1 MLFRSQAL
9 LFPVGILLLAVG
21 GDRLVIGS
29 VALSNKLNIPAFIT
43 GIFIIGF
50 GTSLPELFVTLSAL
64 SKNESDIA
72 IGAIIGSNI
81 INILLILGLSLVL
94 TNKKSLESIS
104 YKDILVMILCAFLFS
119 YFLQIG
125 LINNLWSIIMIIL
138 LPIYLFVSY
147 KFFNKNN
154 QLVNDNSQSGS
165 IIFNLLIGF
174 IAIIYG
180 SEIFIEGLIYISEV
194 LNIPEAIIG
203 ISLAAIGTS
212 LPELAVTIA
221 SFIRGK
227 GSVAIGNV
235 VGSNIFNILGVLGL
249 SAFISG
255 QISFSKSFSGIDT
268 IILILSSLWVFILL
282 RNGSTNPKLYGSIS
296 LIGYFSYMIFLYS

>member
-1 MLFRSQAL
+1 MFTQAL
-9 LFPVGILLLAVG
+9 LFPIGILLLAIG
-21 GDRLVIGS
+21 GDRLVLGS
-29 VALSNKLNIPAFIT
+29 VALSNKLKVPAFIT

-50 GTSLPELFVTLSAL
+50 GTSLPELFVTISAL
-64 SKNESDIA
+64 NKDETDIA

-81 INILLILGLSLVL
+81 INILLILGLSLIL
-94 TNKKSLESIS
+94 SNKKSLETIS
-104 YKDILVMILCAFLFS
+104 SKDIFVMIICAFLFS

-125 LINNLWSIIMIIL
+125 FISNIWSIIMVVL

-147 KFFNKNN
+147 RFFNREN
-154 QLVNDNSQSGS
+154 QFVDDSSEKGS
-165 IIFNLLIGF
+165 VILNLLIGF

-221 SFIRGK
+221 SFVRGK

-249 SAFISG
+249 SALING
-255 QISFSKSFSGIDT
+255 QIIFSKSFSGFDT
-268 IILILSSLWVFILL
+268 IILILSSVWVYILL

>member
-1 MLFRSQAL
+1 MFFQAL

-21 GDRLVIGS
+21 GDRLVMGS

-147 KFFNKNN
+147 KFFNNN
-154 QLVNDNSQSGS
+154 NHLVNDNSQNGS

>member
-1 MLFRSQAL
+1 MFTQYL
-9 LFPVGILLLAVG
+9 LFPIGILLLAIG

-29 VALSNKLNIPAFIT
+29 VALSNKLKVPAFIT

-50 GTSLPELFVTLSAL
+50 GTSLPELFVTISAL
-64 SKNESDIA
+64 NKNETDIA
-72 IGAIIGSNI
+72 VGAIIGSNI

-94 TNKKSLESIS
+94 SNKKSLETIS
-104 YKDILVMILCAFLFS
+104 SKDIFVMIICAFLFS

-125 LINNLWSIIMIIL
+125 LINDIWSIIMVIL

-147 KFFNKNN
+147 KFFNRGNHFIDDSSEK
-154 QLVNDNSQSGS
+154 GS
-165 IIFNLLIGF
+165 VILNLLIGF

-221 SFIRGK
+221 SFVRGK

-249 SAFISG
+249 SALING
-255 QISFSKSFSGIDT
+255 QIIFSKSFSGFDT
-268 IILILSSLWVFILL
+268 IILILSSVWVYILL

>member
-1 MLFRSQAL
+1 MITQAL
-9 LFPVGILLLAVG
+9 LFPIGILLLAIG
-21 GDRLVIGS
+21 GDRLVLGS
-29 VALSNKLNIPAFIT
+29 VALSNKLKVPAFIT

-50 GTSLPELFVTLSAL
+50 GTSLPELFVTISAL
-64 SKNESDIA
+64 NKNETDIA

-81 INILLILGLSLVL
+81 INILLILGLSLIL
-94 TNKKSLESIS
+94 SNKKSLETIS
-104 YKDILVMILCAFLFS
+104 SKDIFVMIICAFLFS

-125 LINNLWSIIMIIL
+125 FISNIWSIIMVVL

-147 KFFNKNN
+147 RFFNREN
-154 QLVNDNSQSGS
+154 QFVDDSSEKGS
-165 IIFNLLIGF
+165 VILNLLIGF

-221 SFIRGK
+221 SFVRGK

-249 SAFISG
+249 SALING
-255 QISFSKSFSGIDT
+255 QIIFSKSFSGFDT
-268 IILILSSLWVFILL
+268 IILILSSVWVYILL

>member
-1 MLFRSQAL
+1 MFTQAL
-9 LFPVGILLLAVG
+9 LFPIGILLLAVG
-21 GDRLVIGS
+21 GDRLVLGS
-29 VALSNKLNIPAFIT
+29 VALSNKLKVPAFIT
-43 GIFIIGF
+43 GIFVVGF
-50 GTSLPELFVTLSAL
+50 GTSLPELFVTISAL
-64 SKNESDIA
+64 NKNETDIA
-72 IGAIIGSNI
+72 VGAIIGSNI

-94 TNKKSLESIS
+94 TNKKSLETIS
-104 YKDILVMILCAFLFS
+104 SKDIFVMIFCAFLFS

-125 LINNLWSIIMIIL
+125 FISTIWSIIMVVS
-138 LPIYLFVSY
+138 LPIYLFISY
-147 KFFNKNN
+147 KFFNRG
-154 QLVNDNSQSGS
+154 DQSIDDSSEKGS
-165 IIFNLLIGF
+165 VILNLLIGF

-221 SFIRGK
+221 SFIRGN
-227 GSVAIGNV
+227 GSVALGNV
-235 VGSNIFNILGVLGL
+235 VGSNIFNILGVIGL
-249 SAFISG
+249 SALING
-255 QISFSKSFSGIDT
+255 QIIFSKSFSGVDT
-268 IILILSSLWVFILL
+268 IILILSSLWVYVLL

>member
-1 MLFRSQAL
+1 MLFQINL
-9 LFPVGILLLAVG
+9 IFQH
-21 GDRLVIGS
+21 
-29 VALSNKLNIPAFIT
+29 FIT

-125 LINNLWSIIMIIL
+125 LINNLWSIVMIIL

-147 KFFNKNN
+147 KFFNNNN

-227 GSVAIGNV
+227 G
-235 VGSNIFNILGVLGL
+235 
-249 SAFISG
+249 
-255 QISFSKSFSGIDT
+255 KCCY
-268 IILILSSLWVFILL
+268 W
-282 RNGSTNPKLYGSIS
+282 
-296 LIGYFSYMIFLYS
+296 

>member
-1 MLFRSQAL
+1 MFTQAL
-9 LFPVGILLLAVG
+9 LFPIGILLLAIG
-21 GDRLVIGS
+21 GDRLVLGS
-29 VALSNKLNIPAFIT
+29 VALSNKLKVPAFIT

-50 GTSLPELFVTLSAL
+50 GTSLPELFVTISAL
-64 SKNESDIA
+64 NKNETDIA

-94 TNKKSLESIS
+94 SNKKSLETIS
-104 YKDILVMILCAFLFS
+104 SKDIFVMIICAFLFS

-125 LINNLWSIIMIIL
+125 FISNIWSIIMVVL

-147 KFFNKNN
+147 RFFNREN
-154 QLVNDNSQSGS
+154 QFVDDSSEKGS
-165 IIFNLLIGF
+165 VILNLLIGF

-221 SFIRGK
+221 SFVRGE

-249 SAFISG
+249 SALING
-255 QISFSKSFSGIDT
+255 QIIFSKSFSGFDT
-268 IILILSSLWVFILL
+268 IILILSSVWVYILL

>member
-1 MLFRSQAL
+1 MFTQAL
-9 LFPVGILLLAVG
+9 LFPIGILLLAIG
-21 GDRLVIGS
+21 GDRLVLGS
-29 VALSNKLNIPAFIT
+29 VSLSNKLKVPAFIT

-50 GTSLPELFVTLSAL
+50 GTSLPELFVTISAL
-64 SKNESDIA
+64 NKNETDIA

-94 TNKKSLESIS
+94 SNKKSLETIS
-104 YKDILVMILCAFLFS
+104 SKDIFVMIICAFLFS

-125 LINNLWSIIMIIL
+125 FISNIWSIIMVVL

-147 KFFNKNN
+147 RFFNREN
-154 QLVNDNSQSGS
+154 QFVDDSSEKGS
-165 IIFNLLIGF
+165 VILNLLIGF

-249 SAFISG
+249 SALING
-255 QISFSKSFSGIDT
+255 QIIFSKSFSGIDT
-268 IILILSSLWVFILL
+268 IILILSSVWVYILL
-282 RNGSTNPKLYGSIS
+282 RNGSTNPRLYGSIS
-296 LIGYFSYMIFLYS
+296 LIAYLGYMILLYS

>member
-1 MLFRSQAL
+1 MFTQAL
-9 LFPVGILLLAVG
+9 LFPIGILLLAIG
-21 GDRLVIGS
+21 GDRLVLGS
-29 VALSNKLNIPAFIT
+29 VALSNKLKVPAFIT

-50 GTSLPELFVTLSAL
+50 GTSLPELFVTISAL
-64 SKNESDIA
+64 NKNETDIA

-94 TNKKSLESIS
+94 SNKKSLEIIS
-104 YKDILVMILCAFLFS
+104 SKDIFVMIVCAFLFS

-125 LINNLWSIIMIIL
+125 FISNIWSIIMTVL

-147 KFFNKNN
+147 RFFNREN
-154 QLVNDNSQSGS
+154 QFIDDSSEKGS
-165 IIFNLLIGF
+165 VILNLLIGF

-221 SFIRGK
+221 SFVRGK

-249 SAFISG
+249 SALING
-255 QISFSKSFSGIDT
+255 QIIFSKSFSGFDT
-268 IILILSSLWVFILL
+268 IILILSSVWVYILL

>member
-1 MLFRSQAL
+1 MFTQAL
-9 LFPVGILLLAVG
+9 LFPIGILLLAIG
-21 GDRLVIGS
+21 GDRLVLGS
-29 VALSNKLNIPAFIT
+29 VALSNKLKVPAFIT

-50 GTSLPELFVTLSAL
+50 GTSLPELFVTISAL
-64 SKNESDIA
+64 NKNETDIA

-94 TNKKSLESIS
+94 SNKKSLEIIS
-104 YKDILVMILCAFLFS
+104 SKDIFVMIVCAFLFS

-125 LINNLWSIIMIIL
+125 FISNIWSIIMIVL

-147 KFFNKNN
+147 RFFNREN
-154 QLVNDNSQSGS
+154 QFIDDSSEKGS
-165 IIFNLLIGF
+165 VILNLLIGF

-221 SFIRGK
+221 SFVRGK

-249 SAFISG
+249 SALING
-255 QISFSKSFSGIDT
+255 QIIFSKSFSGFDT
-268 IILILSSLWVFILL
+268 IILILSSVWVYILL

-296 LIGYFSYMIFLYS
+296 LIGYFSYMTFLYT

>member
-1 MLFRSQAL
+1 MFTQAL
-9 LFPVGILLLAVG
+9 LFPIGILLLAIG
-21 GDRLVIGS
+21 GDRLVLGS
-29 VALSNKLNIPAFIT
+29 VALSNKLKVPAFIT

-50 GTSLPELFVTLSAL
+50 GTSLPELFVTISAL
-64 SKNESDIA
+64 NKNQTDIA

-94 TNKKSLESIS
+94 SNKKSLETIS
-104 YKDILVMILCAFLFS
+104 SKDIFVMIICAFLFS

-125 LINNLWSIIMIIL
+125 FISNIWSIIMVVL

-147 KFFNKNN
+147 RFFNREN
-154 QLVNDNSQSGS
+154 QFIDDSSEKGS
-165 IIFNLLIGF
+165 VILNLLIGF

-221 SFIRGK
+221 SFVRGK
-227 GSVAIGNV
+227 GSVAIGNI

-249 SAFISG
+249 SALING
-255 QISFSKSFSGIDT
+255 QIIFSKSFSGFDT
-268 IILILSSLWVFILL
+268 IILILSSVWVYILL

>member
-1 MLFRSQAL
+1 MFTQAL
-9 LFPVGILLLAVG
+9 LFPIGILLLAVG
-21 GDRLVIGS
+21 GDRLVLGS
-29 VALSNKLNIPAFIT
+29 VALSNKLRVPAFIT
-43 GIFIIGF
+43 GIFVVGF
-50 GTSLPELFVTLSAL
+50 GTSLPELFVTISAL
-64 SKNESDIA
+64 NKNETDIA
-72 IGAIIGSNI
+72 VGAIIGSNI

-94 TNKKSLESIS
+94 TNKKSLETIS
-104 YKDILVMILCAFLFS
+104 SKDIFVMIFCAFLFS

-125 LINNLWSIIMIIL
+125 FISTIWSIIMVVS
-138 LPIYLFVSY
+138 LPIYLFISY
-147 KFFNKNN
+147 KFFNRG
-154 QLVNDNSQSGS
+154 DQSIDDSSEKGS
-165 IIFNLLIGF
+165 VILNLLIGF

-221 SFIRGK
+221 SFIRGN

-235 VGSNIFNILGVLGL
+235 VGSNIFNILGVIGL
-249 SAFISG
+249 SALING
-255 QISFSKSFSGIDT
+255 QIIFSKSFSGVDT
-268 IILILSSLWVFILL
+268 IILILSSLWVYALL

>member
-1 MLFRSQAL
+1 MFFQAL

-64 SKNESDIA
+64 SKNEADIA

-94 TNKKSLESIS
+94 SKKKSLESIS

-125 LINNLWSIIMIIL
+125 LINYLWSITMIIL

-147 KFFNKNN
+147 KFFNNNN

-255 QISFSKSFSGIDT
+255 QISFSKSFSDIDT
-268 IILILSSLWVFILL
+268 VILILSSLWVFILL
-282 RNGSTNPKLYGSIS
+282 RNGPTNPKLYGSIS

>member
-1 MLFRSQAL
+1 MFTQAL
-9 LFPVGILLLAVG
+9 LFPIGILLLAIG
-21 GDRLVIGS
+21 GDRLVLGS
-29 VALSNKLNIPAFIT
+29 VSLSNKLKVPAFIT

-50 GTSLPELFVTLSAL
+50 GTSLPELFVTISAL
-64 SKNESDIA
+64 NKNETDIA

-94 TNKKSLESIS
+94 SNKKSLETIS
-104 YKDILVMILCAFLFS
+104 SKDIFVMIICAFLFS

-125 LINNLWSIIMIIL
+125 FISNIWSIIMVVL

-147 KFFNKNN
+147 RFFNREN
-154 QLVNDNSQSGS
+154 QFIDDSSEKGS
-165 IIFNLLIGF
+165 VILNLLIGF

-221 SFIRGK
+221 SFVRGK

-249 SAFISG
+249 SALING
-255 QISFSKSFSGIDT
+255 QIIFSKSFSGFDT
-268 IILILSSLWVFILL
+268 IILILSSVWVYILL

>member
-1 MLFRSQAL
+1 MFTQAL
-9 LFPVGILLLAVG
+9 LFPIGILLLAIG
-21 GDRLVIGS
+21 GDRLVLGS
-29 VALSNKLNIPAFIT
+29 VALSNKLKVPAFIT

-50 GTSLPELFVTLSAL
+50 GTSLPELFVTISAL
-64 SKNESDIA
+64 NKNETDIA

-81 INILLILGLSLVL
+81 INILLILGLSLIL
-94 TNKKSLESIS
+94 SNKKSLETIS
-104 YKDILVMILCAFLFS
+104 SKDIFVMIICAFLFS

-125 LINNLWSIIMIIL
+125 FISNIWSIIMVVL

-147 KFFNKNN
+147 RFFNREN
-154 QLVNDNSQSGS
+154 QFVDDSSEKGS
-165 IIFNLLIGF
+165 VILNLLIGF

-221 SFIRGK
+221 SFVRGE

-249 SAFISG
+249 SALINE
-255 QISFSKSFSGIDT
+255 QIIFSKSFSGLDT
-268 IILILSSLWVFILL
+268 IILILSSVWVYILL

>member
-1 MLFRSQAL
+1 MFTQAL
-9 LFPVGILLLAVG
+9 LFPIGILLLAIG
-21 GDRLVIGS
+21 GDRLVLGS
-29 VALSNKLNIPAFIT
+29 VALSNKLKVPAFIT

-50 GTSLPELFVTLSAL
+50 GTSLPELFVTISAL
-64 SKNESDIA
+64 NKNETDIA

-94 TNKKSLESIS
+94 SRKKSLETIS
-104 YKDILVMILCAFLFS
+104 TKDIFVMIICAFLFS

-125 LINNLWSIIMIIL
+125 LISKIWSIIMVIL

-147 KFFNKNN
+147 KFFNKGY
-154 QLVNDNSQSGS
+154 QFKDDSSEKGS
-165 IIFNLLIGF
+165 VILNLLIGF
-174 IAIIYG
+174 LAIIYG
-180 SEIFIEGLIYISEV
+180 SEIFIEGLIYISEI

-221 SFIRGK
+221 SFVRGK

-249 SAFISG
+249 SALING
-255 QISFSKSFSGIDT
+255 QIIFSKSFSGIDT
-268 IILILSSLWVFILL
+268 VILILSSIWVYILL
-282 RNGSTNPKLYGSIS
+282 RSGSSNPKLYGSIS
-296 LIGYFSYMIFLYS
+296 LIGYFSYMVFLYT

>member
-1 MLFRSQAL
+1 MFFQAL

-43 GIFIIGF
+43 GLFIIGF

-147 KFFNKNN
+147 KFFNNNN
-154 QLVNDNSQSGS
+154 QLVNDNSQNGS

-268 IILILSSLWVFILL
+268 VILILSSLWVFILL

>member
-1 MLFRSQAL
+1 MFFQAL

-125 LINNLWSIIMIIL
+125 LINNFWSIIMIIL

-147 KFFNKNN
+147 KFFNNNN

-255 QISFSKSFSGIDT
+255 QISFSKSFSGVDT
-268 IILILSSLWVFILL
+268 VILILSSLWVFILL

>member
-1 MLFRSQAL
+1 MFFQAL

-147 KFFNKNN
+147 KFFNNNN
-154 QLVNDNSQSGS
+154 QLVNDNSQNGS

-268 IILILSSLWVFILL
+268 VILILSSLWVFILL

>member
-1 MLFRSQAL
+1 MFTQAL
-9 LFPVGILLLAVG
+9 LFPIGILLLAIG
-21 GDRLVIGS
+21 GDRLVLGS
-29 VALSNKLNIPAFIT
+29 VSLSNKLKVPAFIT

-50 GTSLPELFVTLSAL
+50 GTSLPELFVTISAL
-64 SKNESDIA
+64 NKNETDIA
-72 IGAIIGSNI
+72 VGAIIGSNI

-104 YKDILVMILCAFLFS
+104 SKDIFVMIFCAFLFS

-125 LINNLWSIIMIIL
+125 LINHIWSIIMVVL
-138 LPIYLFVSY
+138 LPVYLFVSY
-147 KFFNKNN
+147 KFFNSDSHFVDDSSVK
-154 QLVNDNSQSGS
+154 GS
-165 IIFNLLIGF
+165 VILNLLIGF

-249 SAFISG
+249 SVLING
-255 QISFSKSFSGIDT
+255 QIIFSKSFSGIDT
-268 IILILSSLWVFILL
+268 IILILSSVWVYILL
-282 RNGSTNPKLYGSIS
+282 RNGSTNPRLYGSIS
-296 LIGYFSYMIFLYS
+296 LIAYLGYMILLYS

>member
-1 MLFRSQAL
+1 MFTQAL
-9 LFPVGILLLAVG
+9 LFPIGILLLAIG
-21 GDRLVIGS
+21 GDRLVLGS
-29 VALSNKLNIPAFIT
+29 VALSNKLKVPAFIT

-50 GTSLPELFVTLSAL
+50 GTSLPELFVTISAL
-64 SKNESDIA
+64 NKNETDIA

-94 TNKKSLESIS
+94 SNKKSLETIS
-104 YKDILVMILCAFLFS
+104 SKDIFVMIICAFLFS

-125 LINNLWSIIMIIL
+125 FISNIWSIIMVVL

-147 KFFNKNN
+147 RFFNREN
-154 QLVNDNSQSGS
+154 QFIDDSSEKGS
-165 IIFNLLIGF
+165 VILNLLIGF

-221 SFIRGK
+221 SFVRGK

-249 SAFISG
+249 STLING
-255 QISFSKSFSGIDT
+255 QIIFSKSFSGFDT
-268 IILILSSLWVFILL
+268 IILILSSVWVYILL

>member
-1 MLFRSQAL
+1 MFTQAL
-9 LFPVGILLLAVG
+9 LFPIGILLLAIG
-21 GDRLVIGS
+21 GDRLVLGS
-29 VALSNKLNIPAFIT
+29 VSLSNKLKVPAFIT

-50 GTSLPELFVTLSAL
+50 GTSLPELFVTISAL
-64 SKNESDIA
+64 NKNETDIA

-94 TNKKSLESIS
+94 SNKKSLETIS
-104 YKDILVMILCAFLFS
+104 SKDIFVMIICAFLFS

-125 LINNLWSIIMIIL
+125 FISNIWSIIMVVL

-147 KFFNKNN
+147 RFFNREN
-154 QLVNDNSQSGS
+154 QFVDDSSEKGS
-165 IIFNLLIGF
+165 VILNLLIGF

-221 SFIRGK
+221 SFVRGK

-249 SAFISG
+249 SALING
-255 QISFSKSFSGIDT
+255 QIIFSKSFSGFDT
-268 IILILSSLWVFILL
+268 IILILSSVWVYIL
-282 RNGSTNPKLYGSIS
+282 
-296 LIGYFSYMIFLYS
+296 

>member
-1 MLFRSQAL
+1 MFTQAL
-9 LFPVGILLLAVG
+9 LFPIGILLLAVG
-21 GDRLVIGS
+21 GDRLVLGS
-29 VALSNKLNIPAFIT
+29 VALSNKLKVPAFIT
-43 GIFIIGF
+43 GIFVVGF
-50 GTSLPELFVTLSAL
+50 GTSLPELFVTISAL
-64 SKNESDIA
+64 NKNETDIA
-72 IGAIIGSNI
+72 VGAIIGSNI

-94 TNKKSLESIS
+94 TNKKSLETIS
-104 YKDILVMILCAFLFS
+104 SKDIFVMIFCAFLFS

-125 LINNLWSIIMIIL
+125 FISTIWSIIMVVS
-138 LPIYLFVSY
+138 LPIYLFISY
-147 KFFNKNN
+147 KFFNRG
-154 QLVNDNSQSGS
+154 DQSIDDSSEKGS
-165 IIFNLLIGF
+165 VILNLLIGF

-221 SFIRGK
+221 SFIRGN
-227 GSVAIGNV
+227 GSVALGNV
-235 VGSNIFNILGVLGL
+235 VGSNIFNILGVIGL
-249 SAFISG
+249 SALING
-255 QISFSKSFSGIDT
+255 QIIFSKSFSGVDT
-268 IILILSSLWVFILL
+268 IILILSSLWVYALL

>member
-1 MLFRSQAL
+1 M
-9 LFPVGILLLAVG
+9 VV
-21 GDRLVIGS
+21 
-29 VALSNKLNIPAFIT
+29 
-43 GIFIIGF
+43 
-50 GTSLPELFVTLSAL
+50 
-64 SKNESDIA
+64 
-72 IGAIIGSNI
+72 
-81 INILLILGLSLVL
+81 
-94 TNKKSLESIS
+94 
-104 YKDILVMILCAFLFS
+104 
-119 YFLQIG
+119 
-125 LINNLWSIIMIIL
+125 L

-147 KFFNKNN
+147 RFFNREN
-154 QLVNDNSQSGS
+154 QFVDDSSEKGS
-165 IIFNLLIGF
+165 VILNLLIGF

-221 SFIRGK
+221 SFVRGK

-249 SAFISG
+249 SALING
-255 QISFSKSFSGIDT
+255 QIIFSKSFSGFDT
-268 IILILSSLWVFILL
+268 IILILSSVWVYTLL

>member
-1 MLFRSQAL
+1 MFTQYL
-9 LFPVGILLLAVG
+9 LFPIGILLLAIG

-29 VALSNKLNIPAFIT
+29 VALSNKLKVPAFIT

-50 GTSLPELFVTLSAL
+50 GTSLPELFVTISAL
-64 SKNESDIA
+64 NKNETDIA
-72 IGAIIGSNI
+72 VGAIIGSNI

-94 TNKKSLESIS
+94 TRKKSLEIIS
-104 YKDILVMILCAFLFS
+104 SKDIFVMIFCAFLFS

-125 LINNLWSIIMIIL
+125 LISNIWSIVMVIL

-147 KFFNKNN
+147 KFFNRGN
-154 QLVNDNSQSGS
+154 QFIDDSSEKGS
-165 IIFNLLIGF
+165 VILNLLIGF

-221 SFIRGK
+221 SFVRGK

-249 SAFISG
+249 SALING
-255 QISFSKSFSGIDT
+255 QIIFSKSFSGFDT
-268 IILILSSLWVFILL
+268 IILILSSVWVYILL

>member
-1 MLFRSQAL
+1 MITQAL
-9 LFPVGILLLAVG
+9 LFPIGILLLAIG
-21 GDRLVIGS
+21 GDRLVLGS
-29 VALSNKLNIPAFIT
+29 VALSNKLKVPAFIT

-50 GTSLPELFVTLSAL
+50 GTSLPELFVTISAL
-64 SKNESDIA
+64 NKNETDIA

-94 TNKKSLESIS
+94 SNKKSLEKIS
-104 YKDILVMILCAFLFS
+104 SKDIFVMIICAFLFS

-125 LINNLWSIIMIIL
+125 FISNIWSIIMVVL

-147 KFFNKNN
+147 RFFNREN
-154 QLVNDNSQSGS
+154 QFIDDNTEKGS
-165 IIFNLLIGF
+165 VILNLLIGF

-221 SFIRGK
+221 SFVRGK

-249 SAFISG
+249 SALING
-255 QISFSKSFSGIDT
+255 QIIFSKSFSGFDT
-268 IILILSSLWVFILL
+268 IILILSSVWVYILL

-296 LIGYFSYMIFLYS
+296 LIGYFSYIIFLYS

>member
-1 MLFRSQAL
+1 MITQAL
-9 LFPVGILLLAVG
+9 LFPIGILLLAIG
-21 GDRLVIGS
+21 GDRLVLGS
-29 VALSNKLNIPAFIT
+29 VALSNKLKVPAFIT

-50 GTSLPELFVTLSAL
+50 GTSLPELFVTISAL
-64 SKNESDIA
+64 NKNETDIA

-94 TNKKSLESIS
+94 SNKKSLETIS
-104 YKDILVMILCAFLFS
+104 SKDIFVMIICAFLFS

-125 LINNLWSIIMIIL
+125 FISNIWSIIMVFL

-147 KFFNKNN
+147 RFFNKEN
-154 QLVNDNSQSGS
+154 QFVDDSSEKGS
-165 IIFNLLIGF
+165 VILNLLIGF

-221 SFIRGK
+221 SFVRGK

-249 SAFISG
+249 SALING
-255 QISFSKSFSGIDT
+255 QIIFSKSFSGFDT
-268 IILILSSLWVFILL
+268 IILILSSVWVYILL

>member
-1 MLFRSQAL
+1 MFFQAL

-29 VALSNKLNIPAFIT
+29 VALSNKFNIPAFIT
-43 GIFIIGF
+43 GIFVIGF

-64 SKNESDIA
+64 NKNEADIA

-125 LINNLWSIIMIIL
+125 LINNLWSIVMIIL

-147 KFFNKNN
+147 KFFNNNN

-255 QISFSKSFSGIDT
+255 QISFSKSFSGVDT
-268 IILILSSLWVFILL
+268 VILILSSLWVFILL

>member
-1 MLFRSQAL
+1 MFTQAL
-9 LFPVGILLLAVG
+9 LFPIGILLLAIG
-21 GDRLVIGS
+21 GDRLVLGS
-29 VALSNKLNIPAFIT
+29 VSLSNKLKVPAFIT
-43 GIFIIGF
+43 GIFIVGF
-50 GTSLPELFVTLSAL
+50 GTSLPELFVTISAL
-64 SKNESDIA
+64 NKNETDIA
-72 IGAIIGSNI
+72 VGAIIGSNI

-104 YKDILVMILCAFLFS
+104 SKDIFVMIFCAFLFS

-125 LINNLWSIIMIIL
+125 LINHIWSIIMVVL
-138 LPIYLFVSY
+138 LPVYLFVSY
-147 KFFNKNN
+147 KFFNSDSHFVDDSSVK
-154 QLVNDNSQSGS
+154 GS
-165 IIFNLLIGF
+165 VILNLLIGF

-249 SAFISG
+249 SALING
-255 QISFSKSFSGIDT
+255 QIIFSKSFSGIDT
-268 IILILSSLWVFILL
+268 IILILSSVWVYILL
-282 RNGSTNPKLYGSIS
+282 RNGSTNPRLYGSIS
-296 LIGYFSYMIFLYS
+296 LIAYLGYMILLYS

>member
-1 MLFRSQAL
+1 MFTQAL
-9 LFPVGILLLAVG
+9 LFPIGILLLAIG
-21 GDRLVIGS
+21 GDRLVLGS
-29 VALSNKLNIPAFIT
+29 VALSNKLKVPAFIT

-50 GTSLPELFVTLSAL
+50 GTSLPELFVTISAL
-64 SKNESDIA
+64 NKNETDIA

-94 TNKKSLESIS
+94 SNKKSLETIS
-104 YKDILVMILCAFLFS
+104 SKDIFVMIICAFLFS

-125 LINNLWSIIMIIL
+125 FISNIWSIIMVVL

-147 KFFNKNN
+147 RFFNREN
-154 QLVNDNSQSGS
+154 QFVDDSSEKGS
-165 IIFNLLIGF
+165 VILNLLIGF

-221 SFIRGK
+221 SFVRGK

-249 SAFISG
+249 SALING
-255 QISFSKSFSGIDT
+255 QIIFSKSFSGIDT
-268 IILILSSLWVFILL
+268 IILILSSVWVYILL
-282 RNGSTNPKLYGSIS
+282 RNGSTNPRLYGSVS
-296 LIGYFSYMIFLYS
+296 LIAYLGYMILLYS

>member
-1 MLFRSQAL
+1 MFFQAL

-94 TNKKSLESIS
+94 TSKKSLESIS

-147 KFFNKNN
+147 KFFNNNN
-154 QLVNDNSQSGS
+154 QLVNDNSQNGS

>member
-1 MLFRSQAL
+1 MFTQAL
-9 LFPVGILLLAVG
+9 LFPIGILLLAIG
-21 GDRLVIGS
+21 GDRLVLGS
-29 VALSNKLNIPAFIT
+29 VSLSNKLKVPAFIT

-50 GTSLPELFVTLSAL
+50 GTSLPELFVTISAVN
-64 SKNESDIA
+64 KNETDIA

-94 TNKKSLESIS
+94 SNKKSLETIS
-104 YKDILVMILCAFLFS
+104 SKDIFVMIICAFLFS

-125 LINNLWSIIMIIL
+125 FISNIWSIIMVVL

-147 KFFNKNN
+147 RFFNREN
-154 QLVNDNSQSGS
+154 QFIDDSSEKGS
-165 IIFNLLIGF
+165 VILNLLIGF

-249 SAFISG
+249 SALING
-255 QISFSKSFSGIDT
+255 QIIFSKSFSGIDT
-268 IILILSSLWVFILL
+268 IILILSSVWVYILL
-282 RNGSTNPKLYGSIS
+282 RNGSTNPRLYGSIS
-296 LIGYFSYMIFLYS
+296 LIAYLGYMILLYS

>member
-1 MLFRSQAL
+1 MFTQAL
-9 LFPVGILLLAVG
+9 LFPIGILLLAIG
-21 GDRLVIGS
+21 GDRLVLGS
-29 VALSNKLNIPAFIT
+29 VALSNKLKVPAFIT

-50 GTSLPELFVTLSAL
+50 GTSLPELFVTISAL
-64 SKNESDIA
+64 NKNETDIA

-94 TNKKSLESIS
+94 SNKKSLETIS
-104 YKDILVMILCAFLFS
+104 SKDIFVMIICAFLFS

-125 LINNLWSIIMIIL
+125 FISNIWSIIMVVS
-138 LPIYLFVSY
+138 LPIYLFISY
-147 KFFNKNN
+147 KFFNRGD
-154 QLVNDNSQSGS
+154 QSIDNSSEKGS
-165 IIFNLLIGF
+165 VILNLLIGF

-221 SFIRGK
+221 SFVRGK

-249 SAFISG
+249 SALING
-255 QISFSKSFSGIDT
+255 QIIFSKSFSGLDT
-268 IILILSSLWVFILL
+268 IILILSSIWVYILL

>member
-1 MLFRSQAL
+1 MFFQAL
-9 LFPVGILLLAVG
+9 LFPVGILLLAIG

-64 SKNESDIA
+64 SKNETDIA
-72 IGAIIGSNI
+72 IGAIVGSNI

-125 LINNLWSIIMIIL
+125 LINNLWSIVMIIL

-147 KFFNKNN
+147 KFFNNNN
-154 QLVNDNSQSGS
+154 QLVNDNSQNGS

>member
-1 MLFRSQAL
+1 MFTQAL
-9 LFPVGILLLAVG
+9 LFPIGILLLAIG
-21 GDRLVIGS
+21 GDRLVLGS
-29 VALSNKLNIPAFIT
+29 VALSNKLKVPAFIT

-50 GTSLPELFVTLSAL
+50 GTSLPELFVTISAL
-64 SKNESDIA
+64 NKNETDIA

-94 TNKKSLESIS
+94 SNKKSLETIS
-104 YKDILVMILCAFLFS
+104 SKDIFVMIICAFLFS

-125 LINNLWSIIMIIL
+125 LISNIWSIIMVVL

-147 KFFNKNN
+147 RFFNREN
-154 QLVNDNSQSGS
+154 QFIDDSSEKGS
-165 IIFNLLIGF
+165 VILNLLIGF

-180 SEIFIEGLIYISEV
+180 SEIFIEGLIHISEV

-221 SFIRGK
+221 SFVRGK

-249 SAFISG
+249 SALING
-255 QISFSKSFSGIDT
+255 QIIFSKSFSGFDT
-268 IILILSSLWVFILL
+268 IILILSSVWVYILL

>member
-1 MLFRSQAL
+1 MFFQAL

-21 GDRLVIGS
+21 GDRLVMGS

-147 KFFNKNN
+147 KFFNNN
-154 QLVNDNSQSGS
+154 NHLVNDNSQNGS

-268 IILILSSLWVFILL
+268 VILILSSLWVFILL

>member
-1 MLFRSQAL
+1 MFTQAL
-9 LFPVGILLLAVG
+9 LFPIGILLLAIG
-21 GDRLVIGS
+21 GDRLVLGS
-29 VALSNKLNIPAFIT
+29 VSLSNKLKVPAFIT

-50 GTSLPELFVTLSAL
+50 GTSLPELFVTISAL
-64 SKNESDIA
+64 NKNETDIA
-72 IGAIIGSNI
+72 VGAIIGSNI

-94 TNKKSLESIS
+94 SNKKSLESIS
-104 YKDILVMILCAFLFS
+104 SKDIFVMIFCAILFS

-125 LINNLWSIIMIIL
+125 LINHIWSIIMVVL
-138 LPIYLFVSY
+138 LPVYLFVSY
-147 KFFNKNN
+147 KFFNSDSHF
-154 QLVNDNSQSGS
+154 VNDSSVKGS
-165 IIFNLLIGF
+165 VILNLLIGF

-249 SAFISG
+249 SALING
-255 QISFSKSFSGIDT
+255 QIIFSKSFSGIDT
-268 IILILSSLWVFILL
+268 IILILSSVWVYILL
-282 RNGSTNPKLYGSIS
+282 RNGSTNPRLYGSIS
-296 LIGYFSYMIFLYS
+296 LIAYLGYMILLYS

>member
-1 MLFRSQAL
+1 MFTQAL
-9 LFPVGILLLAVG
+9 LFPIGILLLAVG
-21 GDRLVIGS
+21 GDRLVLGS
-29 VALSNKLNIPAFIT
+29 VALSNKLKVPAFIT
-43 GIFIIGF
+43 GIFVVGF
-50 GTSLPELFVTLSAL
+50 GTSLPELFVTISAL
-64 SKNESDIA
+64 NKNETDIA
-72 IGAIIGSNI
+72 VGAIIGSNI

-94 TNKKSLESIS
+94 TNKKSLETIS
-104 YKDILVMILCAFLFS
+104 SKDIFVMIFCAFLFS

-125 LINNLWSIIMIIL
+125 LISTIWSIIMVVS
-138 LPIYLFVSY
+138 LPIYLFTSY
-147 KFFNKNN
+147 KFFNRG
-154 QLVNDNSQSGS
+154 DQSIDDSSEKGS
-165 IIFNLLIGF
+165 VILNLLIGF

-221 SFIRGK
+221 SFIRGN
-227 GSVAIGNV
+227 GSVALGNV
-235 VGSNIFNILGVLGL
+235 VGSNIFNILGVIGL
-249 SAFISG
+249 SALING
-255 QISFSKSFSGIDT
+255 QIIFSKSFSGVDT
-268 IILILSSLWVFILL
+268 IILILSSLWVYALL

>member
-1 MLFRSQAL
+1 MFTQAL
-9 LFPVGILLLAVG
+9 LFPIGILLLAVG
-21 GDRLVIGS
+21 GDRLVLGS
-29 VALSNKLNIPAFIT
+29 VALSNKLKVPAFIT
-43 GIFIIGF
+43 GIFVVGF
-50 GTSLPELFVTLSAL
+50 GTSLPELFVTISAL
-64 SKNESDIA
+64 NKNETDIA
-72 IGAIIGSNI
+72 VGAIIGSNI

-94 TNKKSLESIS
+94 TNKKSLETIS
-104 YKDILVMILCAFLFS
+104 SKDIFVMIFCAFLFS

-125 LINNLWSIIMIIL
+125 FISNIWSIIMVVS
-138 LPIYLFVSY
+138 LPIYLFISY
-147 KFFNKNN
+147 KFFNRG
-154 QLVNDNSQSGS
+154 DQSIDDS
-165 IIFNLLIGF
+165 SEKRSVILNLLIGF

-249 SAFISG
+249 SALINE
-255 QISFSKSFSGIDT
+255 QIIFSKSFSSVDT
-268 IILILSSLWVFILL
+268 IILILSSFWVYALL

>member
-1 MLFRSQAL
+1 MFTQAL
-9 LFPVGILLLAVG
+9 LFPIGILLLAIG
-21 GDRLVIGS
+21 GDRLVLGS
-29 VALSNKLNIPAFIT
+29 VALSNKLKVPAFIT

-50 GTSLPELFVTLSAL
+50 GTSLPELFVTISAL
-64 SKNESDIA
+64 NKDETDIA

-94 TNKKSLESIS
+94 SNKKSLETIS
-104 YKDILVMILCAFLFS
+104 SKDIFVMIICAFLFS

-125 LINNLWSIIMIIL
+125 FISNIWSIIMVVL

-147 KFFNKNN
+147 RFFNREN
-154 QLVNDNSQSGS
+154 QFVDDSSEKGS
-165 IIFNLLIGF
+165 VILNLLIGF

-221 SFIRGK
+221 SFVRGK

-249 SAFISG
+249 SALING
-255 QISFSKSFSGIDT
+255 QIIFSKSFSGFDT
-268 IILILSSLWVFILL
+268 IILILSSVWVYILL